1 MKINYLRM
9 AAVALAILMGTVFLH
24 SAWAADPDKRDA
36 LKMLSDV
43 IDKLENQ
50 YVDEVDSREMIL
62 KGIEEMVA
70 SLDAHSRLL
79 PPSAYEDLRI
89 DTEGEFG
96 GIGIVLTMEDDK
108 LTVIS
113 PIEGTPAFAAG
124 VEAGD
129 VIIAVDGE
137 STADMM
143 LWEAV
148 QKMRGPKGE
157 SVRITVRRVDEEE
170 PIDFDLVRDII
181 PIVSVKSSPVEPGYG
196 YVRITNFQE
205 NTTENLKEAVDKLES
220 DGPDLKGLILDLRD
234 NPGGLLREA
243 IGVSDFFLDEGII
256 LSVKGRKPEDTREY
270 EARGSWFTRRKFK
283 LVVLI
288 NGGSASASEIVA
300 GAIQDQG
307 RGAILGTPSFG
318 NGSVQTVEPLRD
330 GYGLKFTI
338 YRYYTPSGRAIQNQG
353 IVPDIEVKQR
363 YADGEVDTEAWR
375 IKEKDLDNHLEALPL
390 NGDGKIKEP
399 EPPES
404 EEAETP
410 AERRRRRAE
419 RRHGPLTPE
428 RLKEDYQ
435 VMRALEV
442 LQGKEVAAD
451 TSRKSVRED

>member
-1 MKINYLRM
+1 MKNKKYGCPFPRM
-9 AAVALAILMGTVFLH
+9 TALALAILMGTTFIPAA
-24 SAWAADPDKRDA
+24 SAADPSTNDA

-70 SLDAHSRLL
+70 GLDAHSRLL
-79 PPSAYEDLRI
+79 PPSAYEELRI

-96 GIGIVLTMEDDK
+96 GIGIVLTMEDEK

-129 VIIAVDGE
+129 VIVAVDGD
-137 STADMM
+137 STEEMM
-143 LWEAV
+143 MWEAV

-157 SVRITVRRVDEEE
+157 SVRITVRREGEEE

-181 PIVSVKSSPVEPGYG
+181 PIVSVKSSPVVPGYG
-196 YVRITNFQE
+196 YVRITNFQD
-205 NTTENLKEAVDKLES
+205 NTAEDMKAAFEEMQSA
-220 DGPDLKGLILDLRD
+220 GPKLKGLILDLRD

-243 IGVSDFFLDEGII
+243 IGVSDFFLDDGII

-270 EARGSWFTRRKFK
+270 KARGSWFRRRDFD
-283 LVVLI
+283 LAVLI

-300 GAIQDQG
+300 GAIQDHD
-307 RGAILGTPSFG
+307 RGVILGTPSFG
-318 NGSVQTVEPLRD
+318 KGSVQTVEPLRD

-375 IKEKDLDNHLEALPL
+375 LKEKDLDNHLEALPL

-399 EPPES
+399 ESPEAS
-404 EEAETP
+404 ESISP

-428 RLKEDYQ
+428 RLREDYQ

-442 LQGKEVAAD
+442 LQGKEIAAD
-451 TSRKSVRED
+451 ASR